1 MKKTTQARV
10 SNMLDPFVKLG
21 RGLEYPLIIQRGKG
35 RNAEFIAGVHFAD
48 KPTRRELR
56 QWRDAIQRG
65 IVHRAPGTVS
75 RCLRRLVMRRSKGK
89 DVKTEQEKL
98 EEAVDSFAFAMKERL
113 IEKMMQGYTGWDKTN
128 VQPSDETLADS
139 IVEDANYLRRQ
150 IQEGLTPSTVTMCD
164 IANRLMMVFYR
175 HNQHVSREAR

>member
-10 SNMLDPFVKLG
+10 SNMLDPFVRLG

-65 IVHRAPGTVS
+65 IEPNAHA
-75 RCLRRLVMRRSKGK
+75 LAEERS
-89 DVKTEQEKL
+89 D
-98 EEAVDSFAFAMKERL
+98 DSQQRVVGE
-113 IEKMMQGYTGWDKTN
+113 
-128 VQPSDETLADS
+128 P
-139 IVEDANYLRRQ
+139 
-150 IQEGLTPSTVTMCD
+150 P
-164 IANRLMMVFYR
+164 
-175 HNQHVSREAR
+175 